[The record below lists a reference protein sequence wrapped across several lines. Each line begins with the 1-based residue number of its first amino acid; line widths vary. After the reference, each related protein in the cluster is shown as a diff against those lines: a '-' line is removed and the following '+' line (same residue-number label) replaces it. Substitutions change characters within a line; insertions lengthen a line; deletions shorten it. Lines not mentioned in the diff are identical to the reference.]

1 MEDAKRLVNAERH
14 EQQRKTCILKEI
26 MLKVLIVGDYGV
38 GKTAVIRRYTE
49 GKFSSNY
56 KITIGADF
64 SIKTIPWD
72 TRTQIN
78 IQLWDIAGNEKLGFM
93 SRVYYK
99 YAVAA
104 VVVFD
109 ISRIS
114 TFHSLH
120 KNFHDVVVVSKQERR
135 GKKDSEKL
143 QHMMMKKLLPS
154 ICSTKIW
161 LKDIRDKVSLPDGL
175 PIPIIILANKSDI
188 SEVSLPTDALN
199 KVCRQFKVIKWYKTS
214 AKNNT
219 NIEDAML
226 CLISSAMKNKLRE
239 TQQES
244 ENLVLHESNK
254 HFKEN
259 VGCCEG
265 Y

>member
-14 EQQRKTCILKEI
+14 EQQRMTCILKEV

-120 KNFHDVVVVSKQERR
+120 K
-135 GKKDSEKL
+135 
-143 QHMMMKKLLPS
+143 
-154 ICSTKIW
+154 W

-188 SEVSLPTDALN
+188 SEVSLPIDALN

-254 HFKEN
+254 NFKEN